1 MKITLAQ
8 FNPTVGDIGGNIKAL
23 TAAFYE
29 AHKEGSDLL
38 VLPELYL
45 CGYPPR
51 DLLDRPW
58 FIQDIMQG
66 LERVQNLSRELP
78 STGILLGLLI
88 PAGIPEKDY
97 ITRPCS

>member
-45 CGYPPR
+45 CGYPPGTCWTV
-51 DLLDRPW
+51 P
-58 FIQDIMQG
+58 G
-66 LERVQNLSRELP
+66 LFRILCRVWNESRTCPGNYPQPE
-78 STGILLGLLI
+78 SCWGLLI